1 MPTLDRIATSSVSPD
16 ANAARL
22 EGAGVYLTNEVFLY
36 RVIEVLPSE
45 EGEMVELEDCYGLD
59 VVTRSARRGE
69 YASAAARDALVR
81 SGLMHQSEQ

>member
-16 ANAARL
+16 AHVARL
-22 EGAGVYLTNEVFLY
+22 EGVGVYLTNEVFLY

-59 VVTRSARRGE
+59 VVRVPLAEVNMRRL
-69 YASAAARDALVR
+69 RLVTP
-81 SGLMHQSEQ
+81 SSVHG